1 MEENLVLDNQTTEET
16 PVEETPVVE
25 ENSVVE
31 DKPDCYKNKVEEN
44 PTEEDKPTGYKKK
57 IEISEDEKKKKGVSV
72 GAIIG
77 KVIIYAVLAFFAIW
91 TLFPILI
98 GFLLSITEQAHYINN
113 VSTVMPK
120 KVNFSNY
127 TDLLSFDYTKNP
139 LSHEY
144 QMFNGKRLPRIPI
157 AFVWTC
163 ILVLPPTIIG
173 LFTSAMSAFAFA
185 KLNFKGKNLMFTL
198 LLGTM
203 MIPGTISLTPS
214 YAIYRKLFGL
224 GLWEAFPLF
233 VPGMFGSAGCVFFL
247 RQYFTGIPT
256 DLMEA
261 AKLDGMGYY
270 AMFFKII
277 IPLSGAALIAQGI
290 MGFVGGYND
299 YFGPLLYLANNPD
312 LKTIQLILQAAKS
325 LLADNPTVM
334 LAAAMIA
341 LIPTLIIYIVAQRF
355 FVEGIATS
363 GMKL

>member
-1 MEENLVLDNQTTEET
+1 MEDNMLLNNDASEVSSQET
-16 PVEETPVVE
+16 KPV
-25 ENSVVE
+25 
-31 DKPDCYKNKVEEN
+31 
-44 PTEEDKPTGYKKK
+44 GYVKKYILTSEQKKK
-57 IEISEDEKKKKGVSV
+57 QGISISS
-72 GAIIG
+72 IIG
-77 KVIIYAVLAFFAIW
+77 KLLIYTFLVIFALW
-91 TLFPILI
+91 TLFPILL
-98 GFLLSITEQAHYINN
+98 GFFLSVTPQSLYGTGEIIFI
-113 VSTVMPK
+113 PK
-120 KVNFSNY
+120 KIDFENY
-127 TDLLSFDYTKNP
+127 STLLFPKGGIEMEKFYT
-139 LSHEY
+139 
-144 QMFNGKRLPRIPI
+144 NGIPKI
-157 AFVWTC
+157 IHAFFFTC
-163 ILVLPPTIIG
+163 LLILPPTIIG

-185 KLNFKGKNLMFTL
+185 KLTFKGKNFMFGSL
-198 LLGTM
+198 IFSM
-203 MIPGTISLTPS
+203 MIPGAISLVPTF
-214 YAIYRKLFGL
+214 AIYRTLIDDYKI
-224 GLWEAFPLF
+224 LWEAFPLF
-233 VPGMFGSAGCVFFL
+233 VPGMFGAAGAVFFL
-247 RQYFTGIPT
+247 RQFFTGIPS

>member
-1 MEENLVLDNQTTEET
+1 
-16 PVEETPVVE
+16 
-25 ENSVVE
+25 
-31 DKPDCYKNKVEEN
+31 
-44 PTEEDKPTGYKKK
+44 
-57 IEISEDEKKKKGVSV
+57 
-72 GAIIG
+72 
-77 KVIIYAVLAFFAIW
+77 
-91 TLFPILI
+91 
-98 GFLLSITEQAHYINN
+98 
-113 VSTVMPK
+113 
-120 KVNFSNY
+120 
-127 TDLLSFDYTKNP
+127 
-139 LSHEY
+139 
-144 QMFNGKRLPRIPI
+144 
-157 AFVWTC
+157 
-163 ILVLPPTIIG
+163 
-173 LFTSAMSAFAFA
+173 
-185 KLNFKGKNLMFTL
+185 MFTL

-247 RQYFTGIPT
+247 RQYFTGRPT

-325 LLADNPTVM
+325 LLSDNPTVM